1 ILLSAYPTHI
11 NVSAMDKT
19 VSSLFLSETKIELL
33 VNDIFIEQIAKETV
47 YTLYY
52 SQCSPISC
60 TYSITRRS
68 DFIFVMASI
77 IDSLGGMHVA
87 LHFICG
93 YFIHFV
99 TNIFKKQTS
108 PTESV
113 DIENVWIDFR
123 FGIDFWAYQATSDI
137 RGRGSAYFTLLSD
150 LCTLSK
156 TTFNNAVQ
164 QFLEEVLV
172 SAQVKPQPEF
182 LSQMEI
188 IVEQFEKTTP
198 YRFSCVLQLIRDIT
212 HGNTLVSAYSLDWN
226 WWVTN
231 NVTNSTVP
239 MRAAASTE
247 LYSYGKRSDC
257 INSGDI
263 YLAFTQQSRLGIP
276 GFHVGC
282 SAVEALLRSTFECL
296 YNQTCVDAL
305 QKFSVDNVNYFN
317 ASAYVVAMN
326 PTLSSRFSLNNTI
339 VNIVNTRFIE
349 QWNVNISHF
358 EIL

>member
-1 ILLSAYPTHI
+1 MSLRTYHLSDRQHRQHC
-11 NVSAMDKT
+11 
-19 VSSLFLSETKIELL
+19 LL
-33 VNDIFIEQIAKETV
+33 VKLDMREQDQSCPMSGNLYPYHSWETYGFYNLTV
-47 YTLYY
+47 
-52 SQCSPISC
+52 
-60 TYSITRRS
+60 
-68 DFIFVMASI
+68 
-77 IDSLGGMHVA
+77 
-87 LHFICG
+87 
-93 YFIHFV
+93 V
-99 TNIFKKQTS
+99 TANATH
-108 PTESV
+108 P
-113 DIENVWIDFR
+113 
-123 FGIDFWAYQATSDI
+123 ATSDI

>member
-1 ILLSAYPTHI
+1 MSLRTYHLSDRQHRQHC
-11 NVSAMDKT
+11 
-19 VSSLFLSETKIELL
+19 LL
-33 VNDIFIEQIAKETV
+33 VKLDMREQDQSCPMSGNLYPYHSWETYGFYNLTV
-47 YTLYY
+47 
-52 SQCSPISC
+52 
-60 TYSITRRS
+60 
-68 DFIFVMASI
+68 
-77 IDSLGGMHVA
+77 
-87 LHFICG
+87 
-93 YFIHFV
+93 V
-99 TNIFKKQTS
+99 TANATH
-108 PTESV
+108 P
-113 DIENVWIDFR
+113 DVWIDFR

-137 RGRGSAYFTLLSD
+137 RGRGSAYFTLLSG

-247 LYSYGKRSDC
+247 LCSCGKRSDC

-263 YLAFTQQSRLGIP
+263 YLAFTQQ
-276 GFHVGC
+276 
-282 SAVEALLRSTFECL
+282 
-296 YNQTCVDAL
+296 
-305 QKFSVDNVNYFN
+305 
-317 ASAYVVAMN
+317 
-326 PTLSSRFSLNNTI
+326 
-339 VNIVNTRFIE
+339 
-349 QWNVNISHF
+349 
-358 EIL
+358 